1 MQGAVP
7 AAPTMKDF
15 EDSPAGGGKVDG
27 WRLAEGPKT
36 EVPAYNPEV
45 HPSYAAPPPPPP
57 LLFTITAPDNV
68 HIVGLEEAAG
78 TGKVGEGTT
87 ALRGPGLR
95 RLHRRLRTM
104 T

>member
-1 MQGAVP
+1 MQP
-7 AAPTMKDF
+7 PQ
-15 EDSPAGGGKVDG
+15 SPP
-27 WRLAEGPKT
+27 L
-36 EVPAYNPEV
+36 
-45 HPSYAAPPPPPP
+45 

>member
-1 MQGAVP
+1 MQP
-7 AAPTMKDF
+7 P
-15 EDSPAGGGKVDG
+15 
-27 WRLAEGPKT
+27 
-36 EVPAYNPEV
+36 
-45 HPSYAAPPPPPP
+45 HPPPL

-68 HIVGLEEAAG
+68 HIVGLEAAAG

>member
-1 MQGAVP
+1 MLP
-7 AAPTMKDF
+7 P
-15 EDSPAGGGKVDG
+15 
-27 WRLAEGPKT
+27 
-36 EVPAYNPEV
+36 
-45 HPSYAAPPPPPP
+45 HPHPP
-57 LLFTITAPDNV
+57 LLFTITAPDNRV
-68 HIVGLEEAAG
+68 HIVGLEAAAG